1 MNEIPQAEWD
11 SQVDQLM
18 ERSAGKIKNLS
29 KEKEELEL
37 NQIKLLK
44 ERASLEK
51 DKSELRVFV
60 SKLSDEI
67 NQQNRGKFELQSQNQ
82 KLSEELFLLNEK
94 LERSS
99 KELSIKETN
108 FSQDIAGSSLKN
120 SQNQEFRNQEITKM
134 IELHEKML
142 NEKMSLEDDLANKNK
157 LISAL
162 TNEINEH
169 NNLER
174 KRIDKTKEFV
184 SVVDTL
190 YDMSIREKK
199 GVSPYSKVDSKNI
212 TPNKGNIKSPSQVLK
227 SSGKKK

>member
-11 SQVDQLM
+11 AQVDQLM
-18 ERSAGKIKNLS
+18 EKSATKIKILS
-29 KEKEELEL
+29 KEKEDLEL

-51 DKSELRVFV
+51 QKSDLRVII
-60 SKLSDEI
+60 SKLSEEI
-67 NQQNRGKFELQSQNQ
+67 NQQNRTKFELQSQNQ
-82 KLSEELFLLNEK
+82 KLNEEIFLLNEK
-94 LERSS
+94 LDRSA

-108 FSQDIAGSSLKN
+108 FSQDIAGSSIKN

-134 IELHEKML
+134 IELHEKLL
-142 NEKMSLEDDLANKNK
+142 NEKMATEDELADKNK
-157 LISAL
+157 LINTL
-162 TNEINEH
+162 TNDINEH

-174 KRIDKTKEFV
+174 KRIDKTKEFL

-190 YDMSIREKK
+190 YDMSIKEKK
-199 GVSPYSKVDSKNI
+199 STQSFSKVDSKNI
-212 TPNKGNIKSPSQVLK
+212 TPNKGSIKSPSLILK